1 MSKVIA
7 ISNGFTDAIAIYRD
21 TADKLYARAVYD
33 DGTES
38 LDARWAEQDLG
49 LTTKANS
56 SFSAC
61 LVHER
66 PSTIA
71 SGIADMPDDGAAANL
86 LFDKGRDFS
95 SIAFLDAGDMLAVD
109 DATDNWAVTGTI
121 ENQGATPF
129 SIFKY
134 VLKSSAA
141 GPGLAAQTNYYVLDA
156 DTVISRHRRFPLIHH
171 ANPLLRH

>member
-1 MSKVIA
+1 MLISMENYFKSQYQHPPDNGGLTEHRSTATANMSKVIA

-21 TADKLYARAVYD
+21 TADKLYARAVYN
-33 DGTES
+33 DGTDS
-38 LDARWAEQDLG
+38 LDERWAEQDLG
-49 LTTKANS
+49 LTTKTNS

-109 DATDNWAVTGTI
+109 DATINWTNGAI
-121 ENQGATPF
+121 ENQGASPYECLNT
-129 SIFKY
+129 Y
-134 VLKSSAA
+134 
-141 GPGLAAQTNYYVLDA
+141 
-156 DTVISRHRRFPLIHH
+156 
-171 ANPLLRH
+171 